1 MKWRTPRWRLALVVL
16 AAAFLLRS
24 VADLGRVAG
33 GSMQPTLRDGDRI
46 LTNRLAYGWRLP
58 FTGAWLLRWSA
69 PGRGDVVVLRSPLDG
84 TRLVKR
90 VVGVPGDPVGGFLT
104 PEARVPPGHYFV
116 RGDGPR
122 SLDSRAFG
130 CVPRERILGRVV
142 LAFSV
147 QRVLGTGGRARGPKN
162 TALKNSRFVPCQ
174 NPRKFGLS
182 AIRIALPVPT
192 VTTATLAE
200 PASNFRFAS
209 ET

>member
-1 MKWRTPRWRLALVVL
+1 MKRSPRWRLALAAL
-16 AAAFLLRS
+16 AVAFLLRS

-33 GSMQPTLRDGDRI
+33 GSMRPTLHDGDRI

-58 FTGAWLLRWSA
+58 FTGARVLRWSS
-69 PGRGDVVVLRSPLDG
+69 PQRGDVVVLLSPLDG
-84 TRLVKR
+84 ARLVKR
-90 VVGVPGDPVGGFLT
+90 VIGVPGDRIGGFLT

-122 SLDSRAFG
+122 SLDSRSFG

-142 LAFSV
+142 AVLSV
-147 QRVLGTGGRARGPKN
+147 HRILGTGGRASAPKN
-162 TALKNSRFVPCQ
+162 TALKNSRFVPYQ
-174 NPRKFGLS
+174 NPRKFGSS

-192 VTTATLAE
+192 ATTATLAE
-200 PASNFRFAS
+200 PASNLWFAS